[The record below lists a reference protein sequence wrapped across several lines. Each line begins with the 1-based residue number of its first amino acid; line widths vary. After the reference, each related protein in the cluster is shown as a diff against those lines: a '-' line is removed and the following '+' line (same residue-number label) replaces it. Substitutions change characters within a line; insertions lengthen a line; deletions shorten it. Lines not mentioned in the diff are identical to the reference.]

1 MVPQDVSTSFMVIVA
16 ILVGGGF
23 FGIFGM
29 FVGVP
34 ACAVICTVI
43 RNGIQNR
50 LTKKCMPIDL
60 ESYQNIDHLDAET
73 LKTGGTIC
81 REAGK

>member
-1 MVPQDVSTSFMVIVA
+1 MVIVA

-43 RNGIQNR
+43 PQWY
-50 LTKKCMPIDL
+50 T
-60 ESYQNIDHLDAET
+60 ESSD
-73 LKTGGTIC
+73 
-81 REAGK
+81 

>member
-1 MVPQDVSTSFMVIVA
+1 MVIVA

-50 LTKKCMPIDL
+50 LTKKCMPDL
-60 ESYQNIDHLDAET
+60 IWKVIRISIIWMPEMLKPVAPSAE
-73 LKTGGTIC
+73 KTG
-81 REAGK
+81 K